1 MTRGKKGRAVGDPGR
16 PLTITALPL
25 VRSAVLMV
33 RVLLCSTRCVGP
45 RLASEG
51 AVAPTAT
58 LRVRAYAIGHTGSGA
73 VQVDLAVTR
82 IASGLLAFLDRLPFI
97 AVVSRRS
104 ARARVSA
111 GFTAPAADHGH
122 VIPIT
127 TDRLTTLPACLSRL
141 AGVEFMRRPFGVRR
155 SSSFAR
161 DLALLLRIH

>member
-1 MTRGKKGRAVGDPGR
+1 MGKKGRAVGDPGR
-16 PLTITALPL
+16 PLTIAALPL
-25 VRSAVLMV
+25 DRSAVLMV
-33 RVLLCSTRCVGP
+33 RVLLCSARCVGP
-45 RLASEG
+45 WLASKG
-51 AVAPTAT
+51 AVAATAA
-58 LRVRAYAIGHTGSGA
+58 LRVRAHAVGHAGSGA

-111 GFTAPAADHGH
+111 GLSAPAADHGH

-127 TDRLTTLPACLSRL
+127 TDRLTTLSPCLSRL
-141 AGVEFMRRPFGVRR
+141 SGVEFVRRPFGVRR

-161 DLALLLRIH
+161 DLALLLRVH